1 MDRGKENSAIERVP
15 ALRIPGAQPTVQPW
29 RDPGWQRL
37 WLALLAKPWSSLALV
52 PAGSGANSD
61 FALNIAVT
69 LARTAIAHLREPIQ
83 VADGTQVQMT
93 QLSSFSTELNGCKD
107 SGYRVLVA
115 LAPVSESPVT
125 VALSQSTD
133 FALLCVLFGKMA
145 TAEAKRT
152 IAEIGH
158 GHFIGSAAFHPNGA
172 ERRPQQKSKK

>member
-1 MDRGKENSAIERVP
+1 MNSGKASTAIERVP
-15 ALRIPGAQPTVQPW
+15 APGLAGMDPSAQPW

-52 PAGSGANSD
+52 PASSGAPMD
-61 FALNIAVT
+61 FSLTIAVA

-83 VADGTQVQMT
+83 VADGTRVQMAH
-93 QLSSFSTELNGCKD
+93 LASFTSELASCKD

-133 FALLCVLFGKMA
+133 FALLCVLFDRMA
-145 TAEAKRT
+145 TAEAKKT
-152 IAEIGH
+152 MGEIGPK
-158 GHFIGSAAFHPNGA
+158 HFIGSAAFHPGQVVTNDSG
-172 ERRPQQKSKK
+172 KK

>member
-1 MDRGKENSAIERVP
+1 MDRGKESSAIEKVPVPRVP
-15 ALRIPGAQPTVQPW
+15 GADPLVQPW

-52 PAGSGANSD
+52 PASSGAPND
-61 FALNIAVT
+61 FALDVAVT

-93 QLSSFSTELNGCKD
+93 HLTSFSSELQSCKD

-145 TAEAKRT
+145 TADAKRT

-158 GHFIGSAAFHPNGA
+158 GRFIGSATFHPDKA
-172 ERRPQQKSKK
+172 EGREQRRNKK